1 MQKYESHFSF
11 KTDREVLGETAS
23 HLRSGSSWSGWG
35 HQSSALWATIYPL
48 RELCPIATQTTRSL
62 SSSLHSI
69 GALLILVS
77 DDVLARTD
85 STISLLCVVAFL
97 NILPLSDIDRALPDC
112 RPTHCPRRVKERQFM
127 VMNKGDSF
135 PRNKATEQCCFANK
149 ESVSFLNNVMDLL
162 RNPSHLA
169 GLTYSIKT
177 LRAFQTRPW
186 HRR

>member
-1 MQKYESHFSF
+1 M
-11 KTDREVLGETAS
+11 DETAS

-48 RELCPIATQTTRSL
+48 RELCPIATQTTHSL

-69 GALLILVS
+69 GALLTLVS

-97 NILPLSDIDRALPDC
+97 NILPLSDVDRALPDC

-149 ESVSFLNNVMDLL
+149 ESVPCLIMSWT
-162 RNPSHLA
+162 S
-169 GLTYSIKT
+169 
-177 LRAFQTRPW
+177 
-186 HRR
+186 